1 MPSPANAS
9 SPTSRKFA
17 WLAGAIVAG
26 GVLWT
31 TGWYVFAA
39 KVETGLPSTLAQLVG
54 PTASARCTDADVRGY
69 PFRFGVFCE
78 TLSYENVAEG
88 ITANAG
94 AFRSAAQA
102 YSPQHAVAEI
112 DGPLIVN
119 TSDLVFRADWQIL
132 QASAQ
137 AVSNGLDRGSIDA
150 KSVSFDID
158 GAGLV
163 QRLAV
168 QADRMTAHA
177 RRNGGDLDMAAYIE
191 NLRNDLIPGLTAKAF
206 AFEATLSDQSSLLEI
221 PFIPLHGP
229 FDAVLHRLAVELDE
243 TSSVE
248 LTGPV
253 QVDANNRVSATLEL
267 TISNF
272 QQLSDLAARYK
283 PESAGMIRQ
292 FGPMIAALDT
302 KPDDDAVTLPLT
314 IRSNLISLG
323 FLPLGQLPSF

>member
-9 SPTSRKFA
+9 SPVSRKFA

-31 TGWYVFAA
+31 AGWYFFAA
-39 KVETGLPSTLAQLVG
+39 KVETGLPSTLAQLAG
-54 PTASARCTDADVRGY
+54 PAASAQCTDADVRGY

-78 TLSYENVAEG
+78 TLSYENVSEG

-94 AFRSAAQA
+94 AFRSAAQV
-102 YSPQHAVAEI
+102 YRPQHAVAEI

-119 TSDLVFRADWQIL
+119 TPGLVFRADWQIL

-137 AVSNGLDRGSIDA
+137 AISNGLDRGSIDA

-163 QRLAV
+163 QRFAV

-177 RRNGGDLDMAAYIE
+177 RQNDGNLDLAAYIE
-191 NLRNDLIPGLTAKAF
+191 NLRNDLVPGLTAKAF
-206 AFEATLSDQSSLLEI
+206 AFEATLSNQSSLLEV

-229 FDAVLHRLAVELDE
+229 FDAVLHRLAIELDE
-243 TSSVE
+243 TSSLE

-253 QVDANNRVSATLEL
+253 QIDANNRVSGTLEL
-267 TISNF
+267 TISNVR
-272 QQLSDLAARYK
+272 QLSELVERYR

>member
-1 MPSPANAS
+1 MPSPAKAPS
-9 SPTSRKFA
+9 RISRKFA

-26 GVLWT
+26 GALWT
-31 TGWYVFAA
+31 GGWYAFAA
-39 KVETGLPSTLAQLVG
+39 KVETELPTALAQIVG
-54 PTASARCTDADVRGY
+54 PAAKAQCTDADVRGY

-78 TLSYENVAEG
+78 KLTYENAASG

-94 AFRSAAQA
+94 AFRSAAQV
-102 YSPQHAVAEI
+102 YRPQHAVAEI
-112 DGPLIVN
+112 DGPLVLN
-119 TSDLVFRADWQIL
+119 SSDWIFRADWQVL

-137 AVSNGLDRGSIDA
+137 AVTNGLDRGSIDA
-150 KSVSFDID
+150 KSVNFDID

-177 RRNGGDLDMAAYIE
+177 RRNGPDLDMAAYIE
-191 NLRNDLIPGLTAKAF
+191 NLRNDLVPGLTAKGF
-206 AFEATLSDQSSLLEI
+206 AFEATLTDQSSLLEI

-229 FDAVLHRLAVELDE
+229 YDAVLHRLAIELDE

-248 LTGPV
+248 LAGPV
-253 QVDANNRVSATLEL
+253 QIDAENRVSGTLEL

-272 QQLSDLAARYK
+272 QQLSELAERYK
-283 PESAGMIRQ
+283 PESADLIRR

-302 KPDDDAVTLPLT
+302 KPDDEAITLPLT

>member
-9 SPTSRKFA
+9 SPASRKFA
-17 WLAGAIVAG
+17 WLAAMIVAVG
-26 GVLWT
+26 ALWT
-31 TGWYVFAA
+31 AGWYFFAA
-39 KVETGLPSTLAQLVG
+39 KVESGLPITLAQLVG
-54 PTASARCTDADVRGY
+54 PAASAQCTDADVRGY

-78 TLSYENVAEG
+78 TLSYENISEG

-102 YSPQHAVAEI
+102 YRPQHAVAEI
-112 DGPLIVN
+112 DGPLIIN
-119 TSDLVFRADWQIL
+119 TPDLVFRADWQIL

-137 AVSNGLDRGSIDA
+137 AVTDGLDRGSIDA

-158 GAGLV
+158 GSGLI

-168 QADRMTAHA
+168 QADRMTTHA
-177 RRNGGDLDMAAYIE
+177 RRNGVDLDMAAYIE

-206 AFEATLSDQSSLLEI
+206 TFEATLSGQSNLLEV
-221 PFIPLHGP
+221 PFVPLHGP
-229 FDAVLHRLAVELDE
+229 FDAVLHRMAIEFDE

-248 LTGPV
+248 LTGPL
-253 QVDANNRVSATLEL
+253 QIDASNRVSGTLEL

-272 QQLSDLAARYK
+272 QQLSEFVERYK
-283 PESAGMIRQ
+283 PESASLIRQ

-302 KPDDDAVTLPLT
+302 KPNDDAVTLPLT

-323 FLPLGQLPSF
+323 FLPLGQLPNF